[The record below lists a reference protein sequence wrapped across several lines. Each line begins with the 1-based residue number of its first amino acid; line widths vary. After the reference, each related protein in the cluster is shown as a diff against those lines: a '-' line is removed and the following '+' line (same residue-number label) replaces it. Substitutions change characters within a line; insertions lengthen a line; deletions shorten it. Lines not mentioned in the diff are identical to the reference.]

1 MKFKNLVFL
10 LCLFVTLGKAQSLN
24 RIANDLDVVID
35 SYGRLSPF
43 SEVIRRDSISLDFL
57 ELLEKSSA
65 RLPDSI
71 DPWLLI
77 ESAQYLMD
85 SLFYKL
91 FYHPDFLNHRPEKV
105 LNSQPT
111 LVSSDGRFYQYSF
124 DENTGGSY
132 RSQIVYYHY
141 RAADGNVIN
150 SVNESDEN
158 SVLANDG
165 YYEIHN
171 LPDSLGQPRYLL
183 SGGVFGCNTCLQ
195 EYLVLLRYDARDK
208 HFVSDFSLSIADR
221 GFGSLINIQADAD
234 TNITVNYFYSDLNK
248 GCGCESEEPVEYYQ
262 QKCFQLYL
270 YKNFNFH
277 LAESRSWYGENIP
290 EDE

>member
-1 MKFKNLVFL
+1 MKFKNLVLL

-35 SYGRLSPF
+35 SYGSLSPF
-43 SEVIRRDSISLDFL
+43 SEVIRRESISLDFL
-57 ELLEKSSA
+57 EILEKSGG

-91 FYHPDFLNHRPEKV
+91 FYHLDFLNHRPEDV
-105 LNSQPT
+105 LNIQPT

-141 RAADGNVIN
+141 RAADGSVIN

-195 EYLVLLRYDARDK
+195 EYLDLLRYDTKEK

-234 TNITVNYFYSDLNK
+234 TNITVNYFYSDLNE
-248 GCGCESEEPVEYYQ
+248 GCDCESEELVEYYQ
-262 QKCFQLYL
+262 QKCFQLYR

-277 LAESRSWYGENIP
+277 LAESRSWYGENIL